1 MIFVLI
7 TIAWLTI
14 VAIIVNACRSA
25 ARGDQ
30 LLTRESASAPS
41 LRASVGIDASV
52 LWDRPGLT
60 ATHHLQRV
68 HAGAFGGRGERVRG
82 GSCATGS

>member
-1 MIFVLI
+1 MVFVLI

-30 LLTRESASAPS
+30 VLAHENASAPQ
-41 LRASVGIDASV
+41 LRASIGIDVAS

-82 GSCATGS
+82 GGCATGS

>member
-14 VAIIVNACRSA
+14 IAIIVNACRSA

-30 LLTRESASAPS
+30 LLAEESPSAPR
-41 LRASVGIDASV
+41 LRASVGIDASA

-60 ATHHLQRV
+60 ATRHLQRV